1 VHIEQCLSP
10 TGSFFPEIS
19 EDLCG
24 RWKTL
29 STGRGLNSY
38 RSGVF
43 GFMDRGC
50 GSSFLP
56 EERGRMRRL
65 FTRYG
70 HVLFGEEAEFENY
83 PLT

>member
-1 VHIEQCLSP
+1 M
-10 TGSFFPEIS
+10 
-19 EDLCG
+19 
-24 RWKTL
+24 L

-43 GFMDRGC
+43 GFMARGC

-56 EERGRMRRL
+56 EGRGRMRRS

-70 HVLFGEEAEFENY
+70 HVLFGKEAEFEDY
-83 PLT
+83 LLT